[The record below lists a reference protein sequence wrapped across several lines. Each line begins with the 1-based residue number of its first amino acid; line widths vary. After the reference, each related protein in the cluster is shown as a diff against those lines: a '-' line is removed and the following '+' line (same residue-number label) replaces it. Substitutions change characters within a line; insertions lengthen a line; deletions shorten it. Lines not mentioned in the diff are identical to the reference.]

1 MYGSCYVGDMLFVVQ
16 IFRDFSCGFDVFGII
31 FQNLT
36 RIMQRRYIEVGATYI
51 LLYTYI
57 LVVHWINWR

>member
-1 MYGSCYVGDMLFVVQ
+1 MGVATLEICFLLCKYSGTSGVDLM
-16 IFRDFSCGFDVFGII
+16 SFGII

-36 RIMQRRYIEVGATYI
+36 RIMQRRCIEVGATYI

-57 LVVHWINWR
+57 LVVHWIS